1 MYMIALNTDNLF
13 DRMVVVGV
21 ISHVALQVVINIGVV
36 TRIFPNTGLPLPLIS
51 SGGSSILFMYLELGL
66 VLNVGKSIERRQ

>member
-1 MYMIALNTDNLF
+1 MYMIAQNTHSLF

-21 ISHVALQVVINIGVV
+21 ISHVGLQVITNICVV
-36 TRIFPNTGLPLPLIS
+36 TRIFPNTGIPLPLIS

-66 VLNVGKSIERRQ
+66 VLNIGKSIVRK